1 MCPHTHTHIYIYIYA
16 YKIYTKHIYIYI
28 YYMPNKT
35 CMNTHIH
42 IHIYLTFKTRC
53 HKIVKHTQSDSWIF
67 LTIPWG
73 QVFKGL
79 NSLEINIC

>member
-1 MCPHTHTHIYIYIYA
+1 MHTKFIQNIYIYILHA
-16 YKIYTKHIYIYI
+16 KQNMHEYTY
-28 YYMPNKT
+28 T
-35 CMNTHIH
+35 

-53 HKIVKHTQSDSWIF
+53 HKIVKHAQSDSWIF
-67 LTIPWG
+67 LTIPWD

>member
-1 MCPHTHTHIYIYIYA
+1 MCPHTHTHTYIYIYICIQNL
-16 YKIYTKHIYIYI
+16 YKTYIYI

-53 HKIVKHTQSDSWIF
+53 HKIVKHAQSDSWIF
-67 LTIPWG
+67 LTIPWD

-79 NSLEINIC
+79 NSLEINIS